1 MKKDIIIPEVEN
13 VYIVAIKEWNEDFGE
28 NSWYAYILNNTSEKL
43 EMAMVVSNAS
53 GMINNEERKTGSF
66 RHAFNEVLPETA
78 IKVELLENNVL
89 QLDNHFMLTYFLD
102 GKLYDKNFTFEAN
115 SIKDENTSELN
126 KINRFGIIGK

>member
-28 NSWYAYILNNTSEKL
+28 NSWYAYLLNNSSEKL
-43 EMAMVVSNAS
+43 EMAMVVSSAS
-53 GMINNEERKTGSF
+53 GTINNEERKTGSF

-89 QLDNHFMLTYFLD
+89 QLDNHFMLTYFLS

-115 SIKDENTSELN
+115 SITDENTTELH

>member
-28 NSWYAYILNNTSEKL
+28 NSWYAYLLNNGSEKL
-43 EMAMVVSNAS
+43 EMAMVVSSAS

-78 IKVELLENNVL
+78 TKVELLENNVL
-89 QLDNHFMLTYFLD
+89 QLDNHFMLTYFLN

-115 SIKDENTSELN
+115 SITDENTSELD
-126 KINRFGIIGK
+126 KINRVGVIGK

>member
-28 NSWYAYILNNTSEKL
+28 NSWYAYIFNNSSEKL
-43 EMAMVVSNAS
+43 EMAMVVSSAS

-66 RHAFNEVLPETA
+66 RHAFNEVLPESA

-89 QLDNHFMLTYFLD
+89 QLNNHFMLTYFLN
-102 GKLYDKNFTFEAN
+102 GKLYDKNFIFEAN
-115 SIKDENTSELN
+115 SINEENTTELHS
-126 KINRFGIIGK
+126 INRLGVIGK

>member
-13 VYIVAIKEWNEDFGE
+13 VYVVAIKEWNEDFGE

-43 EMAMVVSNAS
+43 EMAMVVSSAS

-102 GKLYDKNFTFEAN
+102 GKLYDKNFTFEAH
-115 SIKDENTSELN
+115 SIKDENTTELH
-126 KINRFGIIGK
+126 KINRVGVIGK

>member
-43 EMAMVVSNAS
+43 EMAMVVSNAE
-53 GMINNEERKTGSF
+53 GIINNEERKTGSF
-66 RHAFNEVLPETA
+66 RHAFNEVLPESA

-89 QLDNHFMLTYFLD
+89 QLNNYFMLTYFLD

-115 SIKDENTSELN
+115 SITDENTSELQ
-126 KINRFGIIGK
+126 KINRVGVLGK

>member
-13 VYIVAIKEWNEDFGE
+13 VYVVAIKEWNEDFGE

-53 GMINNEERKTGSF
+53 GIINNEERKTGSF
-66 RHAFNEVLPETA
+66 RHVFNEVLPETA

-89 QLDNHFMLTYFLD
+89 QLNNHFMLSYFLN
-102 GKLYDKNFTFEAN
+102 GKLYDKNFSFEAN
-115 SIKDENTSELN
+115 SLTDENTTEFH
-126 KINRFGIIGK
+126 KINRVGIIGK

>member
-1 MKKDIIIPEVEN
+1 MNKDIIIQEVEN

-28 NSWYAYILNNTSEKL
+28 NSWYAYILNNSSEKL

-53 GMINNEERKTGSF
+53 GIINNEERKTGSF

-115 SIKDENTSELN
+115 SITDENTTELH
-126 KINRFGIIGK
+126 KINRVGVIGK

>member
-28 NSWYAYILNNTSEKL
+28 NSWYAYLLNNSSEKL
-43 EMAMVVSNAS
+43 EMAMVVSSSS
-53 GMINNEERKTGSF
+53 GTINNEERKTGSF

-89 QLDNHFMLTYFLD
+89 QLDNHFMLTYFLN

-115 SIKDENTSELN
+115 SIKDENTTELH
-126 KINRFGIIGK
+126 KINRVGVIGK

>member
-28 NSWYAYILNNTSEKL
+28 NSWYAYLLNNSIEKL

-53 GMINNEERKTGSF
+53 GTINNEERKTGSF
-66 RHAFNEVLPETA
+66 RHAFNEVLPESAT
-78 IKVELLENNVL
+78 KVELLENNVL
-89 QLDNHFMLTYFLD
+89 QLNNHFMLTYFLN

-115 SIKDENTSELN
+115 SIKDENTTELH
-126 KINRFGIIGK
+126 KINRVGVFGK